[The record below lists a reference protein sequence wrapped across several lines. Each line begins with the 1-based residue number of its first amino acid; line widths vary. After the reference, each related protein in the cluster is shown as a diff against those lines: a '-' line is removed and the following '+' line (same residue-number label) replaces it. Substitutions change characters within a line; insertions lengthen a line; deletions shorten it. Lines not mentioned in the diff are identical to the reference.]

1 MAYGVKGRIKHL
13 VDAAREEAN
22 QPPKAGRPPKFL
34 LPPIPGDARERF
46 TLGLLARKLADERS
60 TATQNETETETE
72 TETSETVPFTSVDP
86 SVEAQMAVLF
96 ERVPAAWTR
105 RTKFQPL
112 GGNPG
117 GVLSGTNDPGDAYGD
132 GDGDGDRD
140 EDESGDVDEGG
151 DEPRLNGDD
160 TSSTVGGRERFRAGW
175 LPESW
180 DVPRAAVPGRRP
192 AQRDLEWE
200 TTHVAL
206 LTTTFRP
213 DMDRKMRHGGLRRMW
228 RRLYGR
234 ALETPRAESKEPL
247 TVWGVPA
254 SWRDP
259 NADASGGEDEGRR
272 IRLTLT
278 HRGRVVDEIEVDAG
292 GEDGA
297 GSKTSR

>member
-1 MAYGVKGRIKHL
+1 MQLAYGVKGRIKHL

-46 TLGLLARKLADERS
+46 TLGLLALKLADERS
-60 TATQNETETETE
+60 TATHTETENE
-72 TETSETVPFTSVDP
+72 SKSSEITVLTRVDP

-96 ERVPAAWTR
+96 ERVPSAWTR

-117 GVLSGTNDPGDAYGD
+117 GVLSGANDLGDAYGNGD
-132 GDGDGDRD
+132 GDGDGDGN
-140 EDESGDVDEGG
+140 GDG
-151 DEPRLNGDD
+151 DENAGGAETIWNGDD
-160 TSSTVGGRERFRAGW
+160 TSATVGGRERFRAGW

-180 DVPRAAVPGRRP
+180 DVPRAAVPGCRP
-192 AQRDLEWE
+192 AQHDPDWE

-206 LTTTFRP
+206 LTTTFRM
-213 DMDRKMRHGGLRRMW
+213 DMDRKLRHGGLRRMW

-234 ALETPRAESKEPL
+234 ALETPRAESKEPP
-247 TVWGVPA
+247 TVWGVPK

-259 NADASGGEDEGRR
+259 NVDASGEEGEERN

-278 HRGRVVDEIEVDAG
+278 HRGRVVDVMEVDAG
-292 GEDGA
+292 VVDGA
-297 GSKTSR
+297 ASKTSR

>member
-72 TETSETVPFTSVDP
+72 TSETAAFTSVDP

-96 ERVPAAWTR
+96 ERVPAVWTR

-112 GGNPG
+112 GGNSG
-117 GVLSGTNDPGDAYGD
+117 GVLSGTYDPGDAYGD
-132 GDGDGDRD
+132 GDGDGDGDGHGD
-140 EDESGDVDEGG
+140 EDEDNRG
-151 DEPRLNGDD
+151 DEARLNGDD

-180 DVPRAAVPGRRP
+180 DAPRAAVAGRRP

-247 TVWGVPA
+247 TVRGVPA

-259 NADASGGEDEGRR
+259 NADASGGVDEGRR

-292 GEDGA
+292 DEDGA